1 MSAISLYYKRK
12 NVIFNIKLMFIII
25 FFFDDDF
32 TESRITKTLYF
43 EKKNEQEIF
52 SFEIKN
58 KPRKFLSILSLILDT

>member
-1 MSAISLYYKRK
+1 
-12 NVIFNIKLMFIII
+12 MFIII

-43 EKKNEQEIF
+43 EKKKLNI